1 MFSAACAL
9 LEAGLRTARDEA
21 IEESQEVMDVIGLCE
36 AWLREAQ
43 RGENRTN
50 EEVGNDVDATST
62 SGTRR
67 IDSGVPAAVAKEED
81 VYAREVIRETQS
93 REVGGDA
100 GVPPNQGAMFS
111 PHQETNTNPEILGDA
126 GRSKSEASLDAS
138 KLLVVSMH
146 GILTHQNRVGSKP
159 HRDVKRRA
167 I

>member
-1 MFSAACAL
+1 
-9 LEAGLRTARDEA
+9 
-21 IEESQEVMDVIGLCE
+21 
-36 AWLREAQ
+36 
-43 RGENRTN
+43 
-50 EEVGNDVDATST
+50 VDATST

-67 IDSGVPAAVAKEED
+67 IDSLINGSGLPAAVAKEEE
-81 VYAREVIRETQS
+81 VYAREVMLRETQS

-159 HRDVKRRA
+159 HREVKRSFSESDLTHETYADAVPDSNDPSRLLGGSSDVNTSYIDLCSFMLA
-167 I
+167 QC